1 MFEKI
6 KIEHFY
12 LYKDLS
18 YEDMNKEQMVKKQFN
33 YSDLSRQELEL
44 IKEIYID
51 KKVKSMNID
60 ELKEFAI
67 ENISLQIKNTI
78 GNDEELEAWNEM
90 EKFFKDEFENIIKDV
105 QIKMKQKNWGQ
116 PISNI
121 KEIKCNYE
129 EKREEK
135 KADMWED

>member
-1 MFEKI
+1 
-6 KIEHFY
+6 
-12 LYKDLS
+12 
-18 YEDMNKEQMVKKQFN
+18 MVKKQIN
-33 YSDLSRQELEL
+33 YSDLNSKELEL
-44 IKEIYID
+44 IKDIYID

-129 EKREEK
+129 EQREEK